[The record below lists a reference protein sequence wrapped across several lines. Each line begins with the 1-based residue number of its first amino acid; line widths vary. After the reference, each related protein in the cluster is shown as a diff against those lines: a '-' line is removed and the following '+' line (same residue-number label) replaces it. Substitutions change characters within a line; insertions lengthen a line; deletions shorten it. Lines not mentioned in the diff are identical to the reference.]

1 MNRDRAVYKLTRYRY
16 VVAKWRVIKVA
27 ISFRTLRDRRARG
40 KEISRPLFLRIP
52 GDRSMKRSFSRYIVS
67 NSGEKK
73 RGGEE
78 ELAQFRG
85 WPTFRDFRANF
96 VRPISLV
103 SPVIVRNFEKRNDI
117 LIRITRPRKKKKK
130 FKTFSHRT
138 RNNF

>member
-1 MNRDRAVYKLTRYRY
+1 MYKLTRYRY

-73 RGGEE
+73 RGGEGRSWLNFE
-78 ELAQFRG
+78 GGRLSVISARISFVQFRSYRQLSFETSKSVT
-85 WPTFRDFRANF
+85 TF
-96 VRPISLV
+96 
-103 SPVIVRNFEKRNDI
+103 
-117 LIRITRPRKKKKK
+117 
-130 FKTFSHRT
+130 
-138 RNNF
+138 